1 MFLRNLQKKYAESE
15 MKKRVYIIHFISH
28 QRKFSLE
35 LHWTCLNSL

>member
-1 MFLRNLQKKYAESE
+1 MFLRNLQKKYAE
-15 MKKRVYIIHFISH
+15 MKKRVYIMQFISH